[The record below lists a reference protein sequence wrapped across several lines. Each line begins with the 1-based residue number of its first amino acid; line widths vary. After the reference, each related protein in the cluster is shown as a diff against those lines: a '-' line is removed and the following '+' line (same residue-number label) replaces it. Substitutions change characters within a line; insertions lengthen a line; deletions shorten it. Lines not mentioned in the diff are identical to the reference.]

1 MVVEKLVCLLHA
13 QYMLIIVVI
22 IVIVGEGVRG
32 SLIPSIYL
40 GVSFLDSLGTPFQKK

>member
-1 MVVEKLVCLLHA
+1 MVVEKLVCLLRA

-22 IVIVGEGVRG
+22 MFIVGEGMRG
-32 SLIPSIYL
+32 SLVLGIYL